1 MSNLVVDNEILKH
14 EWDYKKN
21 EDVDINKVTLG
32 SNKKVWWKCDKGHEW
47 QAIISSRSIY
57 KTGCPYCSNKKIL
70 AGYNDLVTINY
81 NLSLEWDYKKNKL
94 DPKIISP
101 NSHEHVWWKCSKC
114 GFEWNAEIK
123 SRNQGVGCPECGKK
137 KFVRTRIN
145 NSIQKRGSL
154 ASSYPYIANQ
164 WNYDKNENL
173 NPDKVT
179 PYSSKKVWWKC
190 DKGHEWQTT
199 ISSRTS
205 NNSGC
210 PYCKNETQTS
220 FAEQTLFYYLKK
232 TFKDVYNRYLIE
244 NQEIDIYLP
253 KYLIGI
259 EYDGARFHNNV
270 SSIQREQKKYQV
282 LKSNK
287 IKLIRIREYYNEK
300 YNIDSADY
308 YLGYSNNQKNKNLNN
323 IVSDMFDLISK
334 IINKKITTDI
344 NIDRD
349 RNEIYNLY
357 VLSEKENS
365 LLLKKPEVC
374 KYWNYDKNGLLTP
387 DKVPAGSSK
396 RVWWKCE
403 HGHEWQS
410 IISSRTSKSD
420 CPFCLNQKVLK
431 GFNDIKTTNPD
442 LMIEWD
448 LSKNKIKPEE
458 VTSGSNRKVWWTC
471 SKCGFEWNAI
481 INSRVRGNGCPNCM
495 KDKISKSQKEV
506 GLKKYGSLQK
516 NYPNLLDEWDYKK
529 NKELDPNKITS
540 SAKYKVWWKCS
551 KCGHEWN
558 AWIADRTQGKGCPE
572 CGKIKM
578 IQKRIA
584 NQIDIKGSL
593 YDNNIKL
600 AKEWNYAKNK
610 ELNPKIVTPNSNKK
624 VWWTC
629 SKCGFEWEA
638 IISSRNNGAS
648 CPKCTN
654 HIKRRV
660 AQYDKENNL
669 INKYNSIFEASKS
682 TGIHTTSISNVCK
695 GISKTAGKYI
705 WKYVEDKK

>member
-1 MSNLVVDNEILKH
+1 
-14 EWDYKKN
+14 
-21 EDVDINKVTLG
+21 
-32 SNKKVWWKCDKGHEW
+32 
-47 QAIISSRSIY
+47 
-57 KTGCPYCSNKKIL
+57 
-70 AGYNDLVTINY
+70 
-81 NLSLEWDYKKNKL
+81 
-94 DPKIISP
+94 
-101 NSHEHVWWKCSKC
+101 
-114 GFEWNAEIK
+114 
-123 SRNQGVGCPECGKK
+123 
-137 KFVRTRIN
+137 
-145 NSIQKRGSL
+145 
-154 ASSYPYIANQ
+154 
-164 WNYDKNENL
+164 
-173 NPDKVT
+173 
-179 PYSSKKVWWKC
+179 
-190 DKGHEWQTT
+190 
-199 ISSRTS
+199 
-205 NNSGC
+205 
-210 PYCKNETQTS
+210 
-220 FAEQTLFYYLKK
+220 
-232 TFKDVYNRYLIE
+232 
-244 NQEIDIYLP
+244 
-253 KYLIGI
+253 
-259 EYDGARFHNNV
+259 
-270 SSIQREQKKYQV
+270 
-282 LKSNK
+282 
-287 IKLIRIREYYNEK
+287 
-300 YNIDSADY
+300 
-308 YLGYSNNQKNKNLNN
+308 
-323 IVSDMFDLISK
+323 
-334 IINKKITTDI
+334 
-344 NIDRD
+344 
-349 RNEIYNLY
+349 
-357 VLSEKENS
+357 
-365 LLLKKPEVC
+365 
-374 KYWNYDKNGLLTP
+374 
-387 DKVPAGSSK
+387 
-396 RVWWKCE
+396 
-403 HGHEWQS
+403 
-410 IISSRTSKSD
+410 
-420 CPFCLNQKVLK
+420 
-431 GFNDIKTTNPD
+431 
-442 LMIEWD
+442 MIEWD

-705 WKYVEDKK
+705 WKYFEDKK